1 MRPVSPCCGVDVARP
16 AASSRVGGSGSLVA
30 PCCGGARR
38 GAAGSLVTAPALGLP
53 GSLCCRVRGR
63 LATGAAVAQ
72 AGRLFEASAVAR
84 CDRLVVGDR
93 CRAGRGRSATG
104 VVAAGVVGRGARG
117 GAAGLPVAPWGHGAK
132 VPRVV
137 GAGRH
142 VAKSTRN
149 PGSPPAMPALSLSC
163 RAHLPIDRGMRRC
176 IGIALVFQDLGN
188 CPATHIMSVD
198 DLTLALYGI
207 GAIFPLIALGMSLLE
222 RRSGDSSRS
231 DRFPDRS

>member
-1 MRPVSPCCGVDVARP
+1 
-16 AASSRVGGSGSLVA
+16 VA
-30 PCCGGARR
+30 PCCGGVRR
-38 GAAGSLVTAPALGLP
+38 GRLVVGPALGRP
-53 GSLCCRVRGR
+53 GSLCCRVRRR
-63 LATGAAVAQ
+63 LATGARRGLVGRVRLVLGRCSPGRSRLLVAP
-72 AGRLFEASAVAR
+72 ASA
-84 CDRLVVGDR
+84 
-93 CRAGRGRSATG
+93 RGRRHLVAGMCCGAPRG
-104 VVAAGVVGRGARG
+104 VAGRGARG
-117 GAAGLPVAPWGHGAK
+117 SAAGLPVAPWAHGAK
-132 VPRVV
+132 VSRVV

-149 PGSPPAMPALSLSC
+149 PGSTPAMPALSLSC
-163 RAHLPIDRGMRRC
+163 RAHLPIDRGMRRY